1 MPAAPNIAPFRRV
14 VTGHDENG
22 RAVIRSDEVFELE
35 PVANGQAYFG
45 LVWTAPDLPVNNN
58 DPTDGRARDAG
69 MTLKGGSVI
78 RVTEGAPLSNS
89 GMHRSDSLDYGIVIS
104 GHIELELDDGSR
116 TLLGPGDIIVQRG
129 TIHSWR
135 NPSETEWARLIFIRT
150 EARPYEHDGELYPE
164 VG

>member
-1 MPAAPNIAPFRRV
+1 MPANPNIAPFRRV
-14 VTGHDENG
+14 VTGHDANG

-58 DPTDGRARDAG
+58 DPTDGRTRDAG

-78 RVTEGAPLSNS
+78 RVTEGAPLSSS

-104 GHIELELDDGSR
+104 GHIELELDDGST

-135 NPSETEWARLIFIRT
+135 NPSETEWARLVFVLT
-150 EARPYEHDGELYPE
+150 EAKPYEHNGEPYPE